1 MSYPPLFFLDHE
13 YRQSPTK
20 LQLAPEAEDKARQRR
35 RRSNPP
41 GPPQYQGPNAC
52 DGGSREAS
60 PGNRQQ
66 LPKTRQPNRQHHGS
80 TKAQGDEDKEEG
92 EGREG
97 KTAGGSGDSCKLL
110 SPRPSRKLR
119 SDLVPGPWL
128 VPSKERLS
136 RALWG
141 VCMGQGGE
149 EEEQKGDTGR
159 GKGMEVKRR
168 S

>member
-1 MSYPPLFFLDHE
+1 MQDRE
-13 YRQSPTK
+13 YSQSPTK
-20 LQLAPEAEDKARQRR
+20 RYQTPEAEDKARQRC
-35 RRSNPP
+35 RRSNRP
-41 GPPQYQGPNAC
+41 GALQYQGPNVC
-52 DGGSREAS
+52 DGGSPEAS

-66 LPKTRQPNRQHHGS
+66 PPKTRQLNWHHHCS
-80 TKAQGDEDKEEG
+80 TKVQGDEDKEGEEGGWRHHREQETIG
-92 EGREG
+92 EGR
-97 KTAGGSGDSCKLL
+97 GDSCKLL
-110 SPRPSRKLR
+110 SPKPSRKLR

-141 VCMGQGGE
+141 VCMGQGE
-149 EEEQKGDTGR
+149 EEEQKGDAVR

>member
-1 MSYPPLFFLDHE
+1 MFS
-13 YRQSPTK
+13 QSSTK
-20 LQLAPEAEDKARQRR
+20 TQQQVLEAEDKARHRHR
-35 RRSNPP
+35 KPNRSMVSQHVGQNL
-41 GPPQYQGPNAC
+41 G
-52 DGGSREAS
+52 DGDDREAAVC
-60 PGNRQQ
+60 NVRQQ
-66 LPKTRQPNRQHHGS
+66 LPKVHQSGQLHQTS
-80 TKAQGDEDKEEG
+80 SKAQGEEEEDREQGRRPHKQGMNG
-92 EGREG
+92 ESE
-97 KTAGGSGDSCKLL
+97 SDSHKLL

-141 VCMGQGGE
+141 VCMGQGE
-149 EEEQKGDTGR
+149 EEVQKGNPGR